1 MKWEGYN
8 REAGERINKVFGK
21 LLGKKGIYYLM
32 MIGALGIVLG
42 AGFKWHG

>member
-1 MKWEGYN
+1 MKWGGYN
-8 REAGERINKVFGK
+8 PQASERVNKVFAK
-21 LLGKKGIYYLM
+21 LFGKKGIYSLM